1 MDRHLFSHS
10 ELSAKARR
18 VAFAESKRQ
27 KILSELAT
35 LRATNPAVPMVS
47 SLDLRGEGEQAGEGT
62 SAAAEED
69 AEPQDCGSEACA
81 RARDRLRATNADLNE
96 QVDALTSSL
105 AELTRR
111 YKKLLRRQTARP
123 AQEVRRV
130 TGKLLGALEAPVSPD
145 REEAP
150 PEATGD
156 SPPEVEAGP
165 VTPPPL
171 PEEEAEESSGP
182 QFPDHVVALNELLAE
197 FRRHHEGPEPSRK
210 LRDNVTSKIFR
221 IRAFVAYVAEGK
233 SRLATLRFMDD
244 PERMRTWVT
253 NLRASKMTET
263 TLNHYLNNVA
273 QFLDYIHETPPPTSR
288 LSKKSM
294 LGIRREVRALLK
306 GLRRGVVMHQI
317 GVKQAKE
324 GRVIPKA
331 VLRQCLSEAK
341 KRIPEVLDQLENDLQ
356 QKTQFSFYGYLTAY
370 YASIYGHRLGVFQ
383 NLTIRE
389 VEGAVKSPS
398 TGDYLINISL
408 HKTNRAFGPA
418 QLSLTAEEYGWFR
431 RFLALRDRL
440 VGGPDARLFFYTSTP
455 NPCKNLNNYFQ
466 GAWVSMGL
474 PGKPTFMDARNTH
487 SKADREKVSK
497 FMCHDTSTADRFYA
511 MNLNVK
517 QAVEHR
523 RLFEGALVGE
533 EVSPANPAAEV
544 E

>member
-1 MDRHLFSHS
+1 
-10 ELSAKARR
+10 
-18 VAFAESKRQ
+18 
-27 KILSELAT
+27 
-35 LRATNPAVPMVS
+35 
-47 SLDLRGEGEQAGEGT
+47 
-62 SAAAEED
+62 
-69 AEPQDCGSEACA
+69 
-81 RARDRLRATNADLNE
+81 
-96 QVDALTSSL
+96 
-105 AELTRR
+105 
-111 YKKLLRRQTARP
+111 
-123 AQEVRRV
+123 
-130 TGKLLGALEAPVSPD
+130 
-145 REEAP
+145 
-150 PEATGD
+150 
-156 SPPEVEAGP
+156 
-165 VTPPPL
+165 
-171 PEEEAEESSGP
+171 
-182 QFPDHVVALNELLAE
+182 
-197 FRRHHEGPEPSRK
+197 
-210 LRDNVTSKIFR
+210 
-221 IRAFVAYVAEGK
+221 
-233 SRLATLRFMDD
+233 
-244 PERMRTWVT
+244 
-253 NLRASKMTET
+253 
-263 TLNHYLNNVA
+263 
-273 QFLDYIHETPPPTSR
+273 
-288 LSKKSM
+288 M

-370 YASIYGHRLGVFQ
+370 YASIYGHRLGFFQ

-418 QLSLTAEEYGWFR
+418 QLSLTAEEYGWFW

-474 PGKPTFMDARNTH
+474 PGKPTFMDVRTSIATHARNTH

-533 EVSPANPAAEV
+533 EVSPAKPAAEEEGQGKRKRKTKHGRGAPKRRRDESPPSSPPTSSPEEESEAV
-544 E
+544 PFQESGVSSLDSPPSLEKYPGEKEESPDSSSSSSVGASPVRTPSKLSAPSAEPASPAVHDPEQADPRQAEPEQAAPPLGLLSRPKRAAKRPVVVLTPVKPTLSPLSRNKICRVSGVRRALDKARK

>member
-1 MDRHLFSHS
+1 MYSKCPLCGRDYAQLSQHLKVLHGVVNLEERRLLLSLESGRVNVPGCQKEVSRMDRHLFSHS
-10 ELSAKARR
+10 ELSAKAHR

-27 KILSELAT
+27 KILLELAT

-69 AEPQDCGSEACA
+69 VEPQ
-81 RARDRLRATNADLNE
+81 DRLRATNADLND

-105 AELTRR
+105 AELTKR

-130 TGKLLGALEAPVSPD
+130 TGKLLSALEAPVSPD

-165 VTPPPL
+165 VTPPPQ
-171 PEEEAEESSGP
+171 PEEEEGGESSGP

-210 LRDNVTSKIFR
+210 LRDNVTSKIYR
-221 IRAFVAYVAEGK
+221 IRAFVAYMAEGK

-273 QFLDYIHETPPPTSR
+273 QFLDYVHETPPPTSR

-324 GRVIPKA
+324 GRVIPKV
-331 VLRQCLSEAK
+331 VLCRCLSEAK

-418 QLSLTAEEYGWFR
+418 QLSLTAQEYGWFR

-440 VGGPDARLFFYTSTP
+440 VGGPDARLFFYTSTTTFAFP
-455 NPCKNLNNYFQ
+455 SDTEQLLS
-466 GAWVSMGL
+466 GGL
-474 PGKPTFMDARNTH
+474 GVDGPAGETH
-487 SKADREKVSK
+487 VHGRE
-497 FMCHDTSTADRFYA
+497 D
-511 MNLNVK
+511 L
-517 QAVEHR
+517 HR
-523 RLFEGALVGE
+523 HPR
-533 EVSPANPAAEV
+533 P
-544 E
+544 

>member
-1 MDRHLFSHS
+1 MVKLIKQEGSDVL
-10 ELSAKARR
+10 
-18 VAFAESKRQ
+18 
-27 KILSELAT
+27 KIDKGVKDHWRLTWLSE
-35 LRATNPAVPMVS
+35 MM
-47 SLDLRGEGEQAGEGT
+47 
-62 SAAAEED
+62 
-69 AEPQDCGSEACA
+69 
-81 RARDRLRATNADLNE
+81 
-96 QVDALTSSL
+96 
-105 AELTRR
+105 
-111 YKKLLRRQTARP
+111 KI
-123 AQEVRRV
+123 
-130 TGKLLGALEAPVSPD
+130 GKPF
-145 REEAP
+145 
-150 PEATGD
+150 
-156 SPPEVEAGP
+156 
-165 VTPPPL
+165 
-171 PEEEAEESSGP
+171 SSGAKKP
-182 QFPDHVVALNELLAE
+182 KQPDELLAE

-474 PGKPTFMDARNTH
+474 PGKPTFMDVRTSRTYPRKRRTHARNTH

-523 RLFEGALVGE
+523 RLFQGALVGE